1 MSNKEQQYSER
12 IKFVEEDDTV
22 ITNEEDVATGLN
34 DFFSNA
40 VIDIKFP
47 KFENFYPLSENIYHP
62 LKEIRALSQ

>member
-47 KFENFYPLSENIYHP
+47 KFENFCPLSENIYHP